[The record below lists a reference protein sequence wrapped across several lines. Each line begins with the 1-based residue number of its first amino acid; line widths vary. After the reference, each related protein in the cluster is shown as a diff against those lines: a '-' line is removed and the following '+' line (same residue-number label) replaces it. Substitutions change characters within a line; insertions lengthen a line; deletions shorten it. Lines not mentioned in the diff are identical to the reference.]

1 MTIDAYLGALS
12 ERLRM
17 MHWQRRRIL
26 DEVREH
32 LEQAAAYERA
42 HGCADAEARAVER
55 FGDVELIAR
64 EFAAAW
70 RRPSHGGRIAFLWIS
85 VSAACAASLAMT
97 WSRADIAPSLITVSD
112 AAPPATSTSY
122 HLMPQTPRLPHARM
136 IGRAAALALPPE
148 PPALVVEEPPPAPAP
163 PPSIEIARVV
173 ALVLPPPPG
182 IRVERASHI
191 TPPVP
196 LPVRPAAVRYPTE
209 ARLLA
214 VEGDVR
220 LRLHIDAH
228 GNVDGA
234 AVVQSLGHGLD
245 EVAQDIARTLRFHP
259 ATDEAGAPVG
269 AFVDWT
275 VHCARSREPLQLM
288 PVAAEPMMAFG
299 RTRI

>member
-12 ERLRM
+12 ARLRM
-17 MHWQRRRIL
+17 VHWRRRRIL

-32 LEQAAAYERA
+32 LELAAAQERA
-42 HGCADAEARAVER
+42 RGHVDAEARAVKR

-64 EFAAAW
+64 EFVAAW
-70 RRPSHGGRIAFLWIS
+70 RRPSHGGRIAFLWLS

-97 WSRADIAPSLITVSD
+97 WKRADIAPSLIAVAD
-112 AAPPATSTSY
+112 AVPAPEEVSY
-122 HLMPQTPRLPHARM
+122 HLTPQTPRLPHARM
-136 IGRAAALALPPE
+136 IVRAAAAALPIE
-148 PPALVVEEPPPAPAP
+148 PPVPAAEELPLAPPAAP
-163 PPSIEIARVV
+163 PFEIARVV

-182 IRVERASHI
+182 IRVERAVHI

-196 LPVRPAAVRYPTE
+196 LPVRTAAVRYPTE

-220 LRLHIDAH
+220 LRLHIDAR

-245 EVAQDIARTLRFHP
+245 EVAQDIARNLRFRP
-259 ATDEAGAPVG
+259 ATDEAGTPVG

-288 PVAAEPMMAFG
+288 PVAAEPPMSLG
-299 RTRI
+299 RSRI

>member
-1 MTIDAYLGALS
+1 MTIQAYLGAL
-12 ERLRM
+12 EARLRM
-17 MHWQRRRIL
+17 VHWQRRRIL
-26 DEVREH
+26 AEVRDH
-32 LEQAAAYERA
+32 LEQAAAQERTR
-42 HGCADAEARAVER
+42 GCADAEARAVER

-70 RRPSHGGRIAFLWIS
+70 RRPSRGGRIAFLWLS

-97 WSRADIAPSLITVSD
+97 WSRADIAPSLITVAD
-112 AAPPATSTSY
+112 AVPRATNTSY
-122 HLMPQTPRLPHARM
+122 RLTPQTPRLPHVRM
-136 IGRAAALALPPE
+136 IARAAAVALPQE
-148 PPALVVEEPPPAPAP
+148 PTVVEEPPVAPSPAPT
-163 PPSIEIARVV
+163 IEFARVV

-182 IRVERASHI
+182 IRVERAPHI

-196 LPVRPAAVRYPTE
+196 LPTRTAAVRYPAE

-220 LRLHIDAH
+220 LRLHIDTH
-228 GNVDGA
+228 GNVDAA

-245 EVAQDIARTLRFHP
+245 EVAQDVVRSLRFRP

-275 VHCARSREPLQLM
+275 VHCARAREPALM
-288 PVAAEPMMAFG
+288 PVFGQATAPQFFG
-299 RTRI
+299 RSRI